1 MIVSLHELEDT
12 WECQLLYYLN
22 EEESLEEEVEDHVS
36 DDLTDAGEGLGFPTR
51 DLERQVSYVLQ
62 QTTRGHVNL
71 LFHCVTH
78 VIISKDPRAITF
90 KKTLEGNIDSIA
102 TTHWKS
108 VTAVRQKGKHS
119 QAFIQLY

>member
-1 MIVSLHELEDT
+1 MIVSLHELQDT

-62 QTTRGHVNL
+62 QTTRGRVNM
-71 LFHCVTH
+71 CYTVKRE
-78 VIISKDPRAITF
+78 VNVSQDPQAIIF
-90 KKTLEGNIDSIA
+90 KTGREY
-102 TTHWKS
+102 
-108 VTAVRQKGKHS
+108 R
-119 QAFIQLY
+119 